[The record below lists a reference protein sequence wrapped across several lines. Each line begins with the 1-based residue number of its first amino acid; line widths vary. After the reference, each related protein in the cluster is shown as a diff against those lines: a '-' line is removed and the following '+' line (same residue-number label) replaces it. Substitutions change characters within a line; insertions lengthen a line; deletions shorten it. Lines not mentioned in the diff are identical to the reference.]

1 MFTPGWWWLIVW
13 QLILFSTPSHGSRTV
28 DFFLAPSVFSIFT
41 CKTINLPFCSFC
53 WADGSGTRKF
63 FMVWATPFHLNFI
76 WLIFGLKRNSCFSA
90 CIMMAGI
97 RDMHN
102 RFHIFACSNGLW
114 FFIKTLSFCWFW
126 HSVAWTVWMKVFFAL
141 IFDSTYDCSHRLLW
155 TVFVE
160 AGSYGIYDLPFYLLF
175 RGFDKKIV
183 FPCLLHSRLQFPCG
197 GLFSPIFVWLL

>member
-13 QLILFSTPSHGSRTV
+13 QLILFLTPSHGSRTV
-28 DFFLAPSVFSIFT
+28 DFFWLLLFFLFSRVKPLISRSVLFVGLMAPVQEKI
-41 CKTINLPFCSFC
+41 
-53 WADGSGTRKF
+53 
-63 FMVWATPFHLNFI
+63 FMVWATPFHLNFF